1 MNSIRNNSSFSPN
14 CPMSPLGFGCYGLS
28 GAYGA
33 NLSEKEIS
41 YILNYAYELG
51 ILFYDTSSVYSNTEE
66 IIGKTLRNQ
75 RSNISIS
82 SKVGATKDNKFN
94 LSKNHII
101 TSCEMTLNNLQTDYL
116 DLYEV
121 HFNDS
126 NTPIYETI
134 DALEELKKSGKIKHY
149 GIGHL
154 PMDVSLEYLKLGN
167 ISTILGEVHAANTSR
182 YKELHSLQDI
192 YDFQII
198 AFSAAG
204 RGIFSGNFN
213 SNTEFSHKDIR
224 NVDPLFKY
232 SKLDSS
238 LAIAEKLK
246 IIGAKHNKTPT
257 QVAISWVMAQPG
269 VMTALTG
276 PCNLDH
282 LKENIVPLSWKL
294 DIDTI
299 NELTTFIHAEEK
311 KLLDLSFKEICHI
324 LTEPLLLDFEQNY
337 KNLIYVMENCIEN
350 KLLPSHK
357 VIPKYL
363 DLLKLNKEKLYS
375 FNELKFIKDALYLM
389 LQN

>member
-1 MNSIRNNSSFSPN
+1 MNSIQNNNSFLNSPI
-14 CPMSPLGFGCYGLS
+14 SPLGFGCYGLS
-28 GAYGA
+28 GAYGS
-33 NLSEKEIS
+33 NLNEREVS
-41 YILNYAYELG
+41 YILNCAYELG
-51 ILFYDTSSVYSNTEE
+51 ILFYDTSNIYSNTEK
-66 IIGKTLRNQ
+66 ILGKTFKDYRH
-75 RSNISIS
+75 NISIS
-82 SKVGATKDNKFN
+82 SKVGVTKDNTFN

-101 TSCEMTLNNLQTDYL
+101 ASCERTLGNLQTDYL

-121 HFNDS
+121 HFNDPD
-126 NTPIYETI
+126 TPIHETI
-134 DALEELKKSGKIKHY
+134 DALEYLKKCGKIKYY

-154 PMDVSLEYLKLGN
+154 PLDISLEYFKLGN
-167 ISTILGEVHAANTSR
+167 ISTVLGEVHAANTSR
-182 YKELHSLQDI
+182 YRELHALQDI

-213 SNTEFSHKDIR
+213 SNTEFSNKDIR

-232 SKLDSS
+232 SKLDSA
-238 LAIAEKLK
+238 LAIAEKFK
-246 IIGAKHNKTPT
+246 SIGAKHNKTPT

-269 VMTALTG
+269 IMTALTG

-350 KLLPSHK
+350 KLLPSSK

-363 DLLKLNKEKLYS
+363 DLLKLKKEQIYS
-375 FNELKFIKDALYLM
+375 LNELRTIQNSLYFM